1 MKGTYVRLVARPA
14 DDRGDDIVFE
24 VCAKRV
30 LVFKLTDEGVIF
42 LDETTIKEIKIGAF
56 AYRWVYKDRK
66 PVHFE
71 QALRLIPRFAHWT
84 SYQPDF

>member
-1 MKGTYVRLVARPA
+1 MKGTYVRLVARSA

-24 VCAKRV
+24 ACAKRV

-42 LDETTIKEIKIGAF
+42 LDETTNKEIKIGAS
-56 AYRWVYKDRK
+56 AYHGVYKDRK
-66 PVHFE
+66 PVQFE